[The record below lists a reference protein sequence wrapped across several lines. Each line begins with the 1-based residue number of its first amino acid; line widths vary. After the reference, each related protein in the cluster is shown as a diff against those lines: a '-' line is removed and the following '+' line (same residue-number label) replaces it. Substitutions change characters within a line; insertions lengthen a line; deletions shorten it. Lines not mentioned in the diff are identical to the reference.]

1 MSKGIVSW
9 LEVTRRIVD
18 YVDHPELQGGK
29 TRGHY
34 IGKYPALP
42 FFLFK
47 VPRKECELCE
57 YWILKNRI
65 NKEIDFIPDH

>member
-1 MSKGIVSW
+1 MSW

-47 VPRKECELCE
+47 VPRKECEH
-57 YWILKNRI
+57 WILKNRI